1 MMEQYKIGTK
11 HELSICHN
19 TDDGRD
25 VVSLSVFDK
34 DNSRGHSFRL
44 DTKPFQ
50 DLALLAFQ
58 ENEEYIEQLKEEI
71 LNLTEELEFT
81 VGQVY
86 ALQEELYESNV

>member
-25 VVSLSVFDK
+25 IVSLSVFDR
-34 DNSRGHSFRL
+34 DSHRGHSFRL

-58 ENEEYIEQLKEEI
+58 ENAEYIEQLREEI
-71 LNLTEELEFT
+71 LNLTEELEFA
-81 VGQVY
+81 VDQMY